1 MAALYCEMINTDT
14 TSLFIKS
21 WRDISPSAINHYLL
35 FWLIE
40 AGDFKCHNFINT
52 FINDGKL
59 LSSAIKIRR
68 HSSFVILHYSNQKK
82 MNYGAINID
91 PETMGGTPVF
101 TGTRVP
107 IQSLFD
113 YIETGETLDE
123 FLENFPTVRKEH
135 AIQVLEMAK
144 DFDDRKNPA

>member
-1 MAALYCEMINTDT
+1 
-14 TSLFIKS
+14 
-21 WRDISPSAINHYLL
+21 
-35 FWLIE
+35 
-40 AGDFKCHNFINT
+40 
-52 FINDGKL
+52 
-59 LSSAIKIRR
+59 
-68 HSSFVILHYSNQKK
+68 

-113 YIETGETLDE
+113 YIETGENLDE
-123 FLENFPTVRKEH
+123 FLENFPSVRKEY

-144 DFDDRKNPA
+144 KTLTTEKILNENFA